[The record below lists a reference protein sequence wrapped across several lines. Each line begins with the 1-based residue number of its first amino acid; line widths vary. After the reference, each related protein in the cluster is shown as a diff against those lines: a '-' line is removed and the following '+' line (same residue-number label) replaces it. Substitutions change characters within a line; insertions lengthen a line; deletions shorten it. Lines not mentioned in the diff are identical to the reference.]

1 MARILY
7 GVSGEGSGHSSRAR
21 VVARYLES
29 AGHHVVITSYDR
41 GLANL
46 REDFEVVPIEGLTIG
61 VDEGRVSYRR
71 TLIENA
77 RRLPAGLRG
86 VARLR
91 RAWRELEPEIVLTD
105 FEPTCAYLALQAGVP
120 LVSVDN
126 QHRMRYMQLDL
137 PPELEGPAR
146 RTRAVIR
153 AMVPRPDACVATTF
167 FFGPVRD
174 ERLQLVPPI
183 LRDEVRS
190 ARAMDGGKV
199 LVYATKAIEPLL
211 EQLGQRTEQPFVVY
225 GFPAGRS
232 VPDHI
237 ELRAPSREGFLE
249 DLRASRAV
257 IATAGFTLMTEC
269 LHLGKPLYALP
280 LEGQFEQ
287 ELNALWLERMGCGW
301 DGRARGLAG
310 LGPFLESTER
320 FRGALD
326 AYDSGE
332 PEALFAGLE
341 SAMELAARGARGS

>member
-1 MARILY
+1 MTRILY

-21 VVARYLES
+21 VVARHLEA
-29 AGHHVVITSYDR
+29 AGHRVVIASYDR

-46 REDFEVVPIEGLTIG
+46 RGDFEVVPIEGLTIG
-61 VDEGRVSYRR
+61 VEEGRVSYRR

-91 RAWRELEPEIVLTD
+91 RAWRELQPELVLTD
-105 FEPTCAYLALQAGVP
+105 FEPTSAYLALQAGVP

-137 PPELEGPAR
+137 PPELEGPAK

-167 FFGPVRD
+167 YFGPVRD
-174 ERLQLVPPI
+174 ERLILVPPI
-183 LRDEVRS
+183 LREEVRT
-190 ARAMDGGKV
+190 AKAVDGDRV

-211 EQLGQRTEQPFVVY
+211 GQLGQRSDQRFVVY
-225 GFPAGRS
+225 GFAPGRP

-249 DLRASRAV
+249 DLRTSRAV

-301 DGRARGLAG
+301 DGRRRGLDG
-310 LGPFLESTER
+310 IGPFLDSTER
-320 FRGALD
+320 FQGALG
-326 AYDSGE
+326 AYDSGG
-332 PEALFAGLE
+332 PQALFAGLE
-341 SAMELAARGARGS
+341 RAMELAARAGRGS